1 VLTSALQGEAK
12 EAARAL
18 AALAQGVGGA
28 GRFAPFARPCALVI
42 GGETT
47 VTLGGGPVGRGG
59 RNQEL
64 ALAFAVAMDAA
75 AGSAQS
81 PQGRWTCLAFGTD
94 GVDGPTDAAGAFSTE
109 RTVAAAR
116 ARGLDARD
124 HLRRHDAYT
133 LFARLAGA
141 GAAADDGAAE
151 AGDEGGLVVTG
162 PTGTNVIDVTVLLL
176 P

>member
-1 VLTSALQGEAK
+1 MTPEYLLTVLIVCVSPGIGVTYT
-12 EAARAL
+12 L
-18 AALAQGVGGA
+18 A
-28 GRFAPFARPCALVI
+28 
-42 GGETT
+42 
-47 VTLGGGPVGRGG
+47 VTLGGGPIGRGG

-75 AGSAQS
+75 GAAQW
-81 PQGRWTCLAFGTD
+81 PHGRWTCLAFGTD
-94 GVDGPTDAAGAFSTE
+94 GMDGPTDAAGAFATE

-141 GAAADDGAAE
+141 GAADDGAAE
-151 AGDEGGLVVTG
+151 AGDEGGLIVTG